1 MADRLF
7 PAFDVP
13 DIEEDEE
20 YDSEYKKS
28 VKWNPESGD
37 FVRDGSNNMVECD
50 GMEAYMIWCYKM
62 VQTERY
68 CHMAYLEGTA
78 GTELGVEIEEA
89 LQESDHKVTESMI
102 TRTITD
108 ALMVN
113 PRTEYVRNFTY
124 SWEGD
129 ELHFTFEVKG
139 IDWDETIQISL

>member
-13 DIEEDEE
+13 DIGEDEE

-68 CHMAYLEGTA
+68 SHNVISGGDCRYRIRCRNARWLVA
-78 GTELGVEIEEA
+78 RN
-89 LQESDHKVTESMI
+89 SDE
-102 TRTITD
+102 
-108 ALMVN
+108 
-113 PRTEYVRNFTY
+113 P
-124 SWEGD
+124 
-129 ELHFTFEVKG
+129 
-139 IDWDETIQISL
+139 